1 MVMAFPF
8 GEVALRPSPTGYF
21 SRTRSL
27 PGARSNRERDEGLAL
42 ALRPGFS
49 SGSWPK
55 NSAQENRGL
64 LPVTRP
70 TGVLVAASPVVVES
84 TTIGS
89 GLASGSRAW
98 EKTTSTNSASSC
110 SPLTT
115 CRNRDSTKPSPSRP

>member
-49 SGSWPK
+49 SGPWPK
-55 NSAQENRGL
+55 NSAQENRDCCRLPDLPACSLPPVPLWWNPPPSAQAWLRAPVPGEKPL
-64 LPVTRP
+64 LPIRHRP
-70 TGVLVAASPVVVES
+70 AL
-84 TTIGS
+84 
-89 GLASGSRAW
+89 R
-98 EKTTSTNSASSC
+98 
-110 SPLTT
+110 
-115 CRNRDSTKPSPSRP
+115 